1 MLRLDLW
8 FFWLIVLDC
17 RECGCGTPIAS
28 SLIGSAR
35 LPGPQ
40 SITEQNWK
48 KFVSAFGDI
57 ETCGVGLNFV
67 GGGECG
73 DLFRSFDWEKCALG
87 VPETWPVELQTLV
100 NVMLGSLQ
108 PMLIVWG
115 PQQITIYNDG
125 YAALCGNRH
134 PAGFGHPFRDLWFDI
149 WDAVDPIISAAYAGQ
164 GTSMDD
170 IEFVM
175 HRKGYPEETHF
186 SFSYTPVRDQAGVVL
201 GMFCACAEITNE
213 IIVRREEKSMQEKL
227 LQIFEMSPAGIATL
241 SGPNHIFEFANE
253 EYYSMIG
260 VGRDII
266 GRSVAEAVSEVVDQ
280 GFIHLLDTVY
290 RTGEP
295 FAARA
300 RPVELNRGPDGEKQ
314 NRMIDFVYQAMR
326 SSAGEIIGILVQA
339 QDVTEKLAEQKHRE
353 LISHE
358 LGHRLKNQL
367 AMVQAI
373 ASQTLRSAG
382 DLNVARKT
390 LSARIG
396 VLSAAHDTVIQGG
409 LGTSQVHKL
418 VNQLLEVHDD
428 PAMTRFTVSGPV
440 LRVGSRPSLS
450 LSLIMHELATN
461 AIKYGALSVPEGRVD
476 IRWGIA
482 GEAKDRFELSWTESG
497 GPSVVAP
504 QRVGSGSRLIK
515 AGIAGAADS
524 RVEIVYD
531 PAGVRCVISAELASF
546 QLEH

>member
-1 MLRLDLW
+1 M
-8 FFWLIVLDC
+8 
-17 RECGCGTPIAS
+17 
-28 SLIGSAR
+28 
-35 LPGPQ
+35 
-40 SITEQNWK
+40 
-48 KFVSAFGDI
+48 
-57 ETCGVGLNFV
+57 NFV

-73 DLFRSFDWEKCALG
+73 DLFRGFAWEESPLG
-87 VPETWPVELQTLV
+87 CPDAWPVELQTLV

-115 PQQITIYNDG
+115 PQQITLYNDG
-125 YAALCGNRH
+125 YAQMCGNRH
-134 PAGFGHPFRDLWFDI
+134 PAAFGHPFRDLWFDI

-170 IEFVM
+170 IQFIM

-186 SFSYTPVRDQAGVVL
+186 SFSYTPVRDQSGVVL
-201 GMFCACAEITNE
+201 GMFCACTEITSE
-213 IIVRREEKSMQEKL
+213 IIMRREQKSMQEKL

-241 SGPNHIFEFANE
+241 SGPNHVFEFANE

-266 GRSVAEAVSEVVDQ
+266 GRSVAEAVSEVVGQ
-280 GFIHLLDTVY
+280 GFIDLLDAVY

-295 FAARA
+295 FAARGV
-300 RPVELNRGPDGEKQ
+300 PVELNRGPEGEKQ
-314 NRMIDFVYQAMR
+314 KRMIDLVYQAMR
-326 SSAGEIIGILVQA
+326 DPSGEITGILVQA
-339 QDVTEKLAEQKHRE
+339 QDVTERLAEQKHRE

-373 ASQTLRSAG
+373 ASQTLRSAD
-382 DLNVARKT
+382 DLDTARKT

-418 VNQLLEVHDD
+418 VNQMLEVHDD
-428 PAMTRFTVSGPV
+428 PMSFRFTVAGPNM
-440 LRVGSRPSLS
+440 RVGSRPSLS
-450 LSLIMHELATN
+450 LSLILHELATN
-461 AIKYGALSVPEGRVD
+461 AVKYGALSVPDGRVD
-476 IRWGIA
+476 IRWHVVGQA
-482 GEAKDRFELSWTESG
+482 ANRFELVWTETG
-497 GPSVVAP
+497 GPSVAMP

-515 AGIAGAADS
+515 AGLAGAADS
-524 RVEIVYD
+524 RVDISYD
-531 PAGVRCVISAELASF
+531 AGGLRCTISADLSSF
-546 QLEH
+546 QQEH

>member
-1 MLRLDLW
+1 M
-8 FFWLIVLDC
+8 
-17 RECGCGTPIAS
+17 
-28 SLIGSAR
+28 
-35 LPGPQ
+35 
-40 SITEQNWK
+40 
-48 KFVSAFGDI
+48 
-57 ETCGVGLNFV
+57 
-67 GGGECG
+67 
-73 DLFRSFDWEKCALG
+73 G
-87 VPETWPVELQTLV
+87 VPDSWPVELKTLV

-115 PQQITIYNDG
+115 PSQICFYNDG
-125 YAALCGNRH
+125 YAVMCGNRH
-134 PAGFGHPFRDLWFDI
+134 PAAFGYSLQELWFDI
-149 WDAVDPIISAAYAGQ
+149 WDTVDPIITAAYAGQ

-170 IEFVM
+170 IEFIM

-213 IIVRREEKSMQEKL
+213 IIMRREQKSMHEKL

-266 GRSVAEAVSEVVDQ
+266 GRSVAEAVSEVVKQ
-280 GFIHLLDTVY
+280 GFIDLLDAVY

-295 FAARA
+295 FAARGV
-300 RPVELNRGPDGEKQ
+300 PVELNRGPDGEKQ
-314 NRMIDFVYQAMR
+314 KRMIDLVYQAMR
-326 SSAGEIIGILVQA
+326 TASGEITGILVQA
-339 QDVTEKLAEQKHRE
+339 QDVTERLAEQKHRE

-373 ASQTLRSAG
+373 ASQTLRSAESL
-382 DLNVARKT
+382 DSARKT

-409 LGTSQVHKL
+409 LGTSHVHKL
-418 VNQLLEVHDD
+418 VNQMLEVHND
-428 PAMTRFTVSGPV
+428 PMASRFTVSGAN

-450 LSLIMHELATN
+450 LSLILHELATN

-476 IRWGIA
+476 IRWHVT
-482 GEAKDRFELSWTESG
+482 GEAQDRFELLWTETG
-497 GPSVVAP
+497 GPAVVRP
-504 QRVGSGSRLIK
+504 ERVGSGSRLIK
-515 AGIAGAADS
+515 AGLAGAADS
-524 RVEIVYD
+524 RVDIAYD
-531 PAGVRCVISAELASF
+531 AHGLRCIISADLSSF
-546 QLEH
+546 QQEH